1 MRKNVF
7 VLISVI
13 MLIFGVFIGSVF
25 PLFAVALG
33 CPAEIGYSAAF
44 ISLCIFAGII
54 VGLVNILI
62 ARLLIERR
70 LSNLT
75 QYMYNVNQTIGT
87 NTALQRGIGQ
97 SIEKCPYCENYT
109 DKIGESAIAFNDLL
123 KTLLTQFSKQY
134 KIRSFINLLN
144 SSLELEVMAEK
155 ALQEL
160 VECVSAKGGA
170 IAIEQ
175 NGELEI
181 MSSYHIMDPGKIL
194 ESKILWE
201 VLKTRKRNYL
211 SIPEFITIDS
221 VLAQFRPAYTLIEP
235 IVYKDVALGLIILSS
250 DKSFEGEGLEL
261 FDILVNSVGLTIKNA
276 LAHMQ
281 LARLAAK
288 DPLTDI
294 YNRRFGLGRLQEEY
308 ARSVRNGAP
317 IGVAMLDIDHFK
329 NINDA
334 YGHVVGDKV
343 LSQMAKTI
351 HDSMREGDIPI
362 RYGGEEF
369 LLILPGA
376 SMKDSKKMAEQLR
389 RLLSELVVTHL
400 SNQINFTVSIG
411 VASFPEC
418 DVEKIEDLV
427 CAADSALYK
436 AKEGGRNQ
444 VIVADK

>member
-1 MRKNVF
+1 
-7 VLISVI
+7 
-13 MLIFGVFIGSVF
+13 
-25 PLFAVALG
+25 
-33 CPAEIGYSAAF
+33 
-44 ISLCIFAGII
+44 
-54 VGLVNILI
+54 
-62 ARLLIERR
+62 
-70 LSNLT
+70 
-75 QYMYNVNQTIGT
+75 MYNVNQTIGT
-87 NTALQRGIGQ
+87 NSALQGDIAKN
-97 SIEKCPYCENYT
+97 IEECPFCKDSNDE
-109 DKIGESAIAFNDLL
+109 IGESAKAFNELL
-123 KTLLTQFSKQY
+123 KTLLNQFSKQY
-134 KIRSFINLLN
+134 KIRYFTNLLN

-155 ALQEL
+155 ALDEL

-170 IAIEQ
+170 IAVEQ

-181 MSSYHIMDPGKIL
+181 MSSYHMIEPGKIL

-201 VLKTRKRNYL
+201 ILKTRKRRFL
-211 SIPEFITIDS
+211 SIPDFITIDG

-276 LAHMQ
+276 LAHKQ

-288 DPLTDI
+288 DPLTDV

-308 ARSVRNGAP
+308 SRSVRNGAP
-317 IGVAMLDIDHFK
+317 VGVAMLDIDHFK

-351 HDSMREGDIPI
+351 HDSMREGDIPV

-376 SMKDSKKMAEQLR
+376 SISDSKKMAERLR
-389 RLLSELVVTHL
+389 RLLSDLVVTHL
-400 SNQINFTVSIG
+400 SSQINFTVSIG

-418 DVEKIEDLV
+418 DVNKIEDLV
-427 CAADSALYK
+427 CAADSALYE

-444 VIVADK
+444 VIAAVK

>member
-1 MRKNVF
+1 V
-7 VLISVI
+7 
-13 MLIFGVFIGSVF
+13 GV
-25 PLFAVALG
+25 
-33 CPAEIGYSAAF
+33 
-44 ISLCIFAGII
+44 
-54 VGLVNILI
+54 VNILI

-70 LSNLT
+70 LSKLT
-75 QYMYNVNQTIGT
+75 KYMYNVNQTIGT
-87 NTALQRGIGQ
+87 NSALQGDIAKN
-97 SIEKCPYCENYT
+97 IEECPFCKDSNDE
-109 DKIGESAIAFNDLL
+109 IGESAKAFNELL
-123 KTLLTQFSKQY
+123 KTLLNQFSKQY
-134 KIRSFINLLN
+134 KIRYFTNLLN

-155 ALQEL
+155 ALEEL

-170 IAIEQ
+170 IAVEQ

-181 MSSYHIMDPGKIL
+181 MSSYHMIEPGKIL

-201 VLKTRKRNYL
+201 ILKTRKRRFL
-211 SIPEFITIDS
+211 SIPDFITIDG

-276 LAHMQ
+276 LAHKQ

-288 DPLTDI
+288 DPLTDV

-308 ARSVRNGAP
+308 SRSVRNGAP
-317 IGVAMLDIDHFK
+317 VGVAMLDIDHFK

-351 HDSMREGDIPI
+351 HDSMREGDIPV

-376 SMKDSKKMAEQLR
+376 SISDSKKMAERLR
-389 RLLSELVVTHL
+389 RLLSDLVVTHL
-400 SNQINFTVSIG
+400 SSQINFTVSIG

-418 DVEKIEDLV
+418 DVNKIEDLV
-427 CAADSALYK
+427 CAADSALYE

-444 VIVADK
+444 VIAAVK